1 MIFREIL
8 VKFVKLDKVRLTE
21 QGWSLFLTEMSSD
34 QNDRKVQDVVRN
46 LQSLEVVFND
56 FKF

>member
-21 QGWSLFLTEMSSD
+21 QGWSLFLTEMSAD
-34 QNDRKVQDVVRN
+34 QYDRKVEDVVRN
-46 LQSLEVVFND
+46 LQSL
-56 FKF
+56 

>member
-21 QGWSLFLTEMSSD
+21 QGWSLFLTELSSD

>member
-21 QGWSLFLTEMSSD
+21 QGWSLFIKEMSAD
-34 QNDRKVQDVVRN
+34 QTDRKVQDVVRN
-46 LQSLEVVFND
+46 RQSFD
-56 FKF
+56 FLIN